1 MASGGRG
8 GIPDPEYLA
17 ERRAQREKIQ
27 LSIWAPSPTASED
40 EACRVEEDAII
51 AKLQGRIDE
60 RNRDA
65 TKGDDVS
72 DSDSSNS
79 IDSRSDRDGSSDE
92 GTDRRKSKRRSTRK
106 PSKSSKRSSKKS
118 GSKRSSREKKRS
130 KSSRHESKSSRSKH
144 RSSRR
149 HRRRRESD
157 YSDDSTRSGSSDAYS
172 DGDNSRR
179 RSVSPCTRNEPKH
192 ASSKERH
199 ASRDTSSKPRVT
211 TDLPAEQL
219 SDQEIGPMPSSDRLP
234 TLSARSFGGALLPG
248 EGSAMAAYVQSG
260 ERIPRRGE
268 IGVDQNMIE
277 RLENSGYVMSGNR
290 HRRMNAVRVR
300 KENQVISAEEK
311 RQMLLQNQEERLKK
325 ESQII
330 TEFRDMLSKKQ

>member
-1 MASGGRG
+1 MTSSGRG
-8 GIPDPEYLA
+8 GVPDPEYLA
-17 ERRAQREKIQ
+17 ERRVQREKTKF
-27 LSIWAPSPTASED
+27 SIWAPSPTVSED

-60 RNRDA
+60 RNRELAAGGDA
-65 TKGDDVS
+65 T
-72 DSDSSNS
+72 DSDSSS
-79 IDSRSDRDGSSDE
+79 GTDSRSDSERSD
-92 GTDRRKSKRRSTRK
+92 RKKSKRKSSRNH
-106 PSKSSKRSSKKS
+106 SKRSKRSSKES
-118 GSKRSSREKKRS
+118 ESKRSSKDKKRS
-130 KSSRHESKSSRSKH
+130 KSSRHKSRSSKSSKH
-144 RSSRR
+144 SSSRR
-149 HRRRRESD
+149 HRRRHESD
-157 YSDDSTRSGSSDAYS
+157 YSDSSSEVYS
-172 DGDNSRR
+172 DDDNSRS
-179 RSVSPCTRNEPKH
+179 RSVSPRARREPKQ
-192 ASSKERH
+192 
-199 ASRDTSSKPRVT
+199 ASRKPAPT
-211 TDLPAEQL
+211 TELPVEQL

-234 TLSARSFGGALLPG
+234 ALSARSFGGALLPG

-268 IGVDQNMIE
+268 IGVDQDMIE

-325 ESQII
+325 ETQII

>member
-1 MASGGRG
+1 MASSGRG
-8 GIPDPEYLA
+8 GIPDPKYLA

-27 LSIWAPSPTASED
+27 FSIWAPSPTASED

-60 RNRDA
+60 RNREL

-72 DSDSSNS
+72 DSDSRSSTN
-79 IDSRSDRDGSSDE
+79 SRSDTDGSSDE
-92 GTDRRKSKRRSTRK
+92 DLDRKKSKRKSSRTQSKRSK
-106 PSKSSKRSSKKS
+106 CSSKESESKRSSKD
-118 GSKRSSREKKRS
+118 KKRS
-130 KSSRHESKSSRSKH
+130 KSSRHKSKSSKSSKSKH
-144 RSSRR
+144 SSSRR

-157 YSDDSTRSGSSDAYS
+157 YSDGSSDVYS
-172 DGDNSRR
+172 DDDSSRS
-179 RSVSPCTRNEPKH
+179 RSVLPRTRRESKH
-192 ASSKERH
+192 TSSNDMHTSRH
-199 ASRDTSSKPRVT
+199 TSSKPAPT
-211 TDLPAEQL
+211 TELPVEQL

-234 TLSARSFGGALLPG
+234 ALSARSFGGALLPG

-268 IGVDQNMIE
+268 IGVDQDMIE
-277 RLENSGYVMSGNR
+277 RLEDSGYVMSGNR

-325 ESQII
+325 ETQII